1 MWAQPSNQQ
10 SWREVQKEG
19 GGMRADNAQTHTV
32 KLHLK
37 TRERVHLRTIS
48 VVVLSLILDLRV
60 KLGVWV
66 SSVEVYEDVCK
77 QKKCVREMRDH
88 HLDWRR
94 CVSNKLVRKHDSC
107 SKLGASVNHVCVC
120 PSVRPSVCVGIHVS
134 RRGKKTPT

>member
-1 MWAQPSNQQ
+1 MH
-10 SWREVQKEG
+10 K
-19 GGMRADNAQTHTV
+19 HTV

-77 QKKCVREMRDH
+77 QKKCV
-88 HLDWRR
+88 
-94 CVSNKLVRKHDSC
+94 
-107 SKLGASVNHVCVC
+107 GVCVRNE
-120 PSVRPSVCVGIHVS
+120 RPSPRLAQVCIQ
-134 RRGKKTPT
+134 